1 MTVQEMHIGLDQILQ
16 KVNSKQT
23 DSFKDQEK
31 DWALNEECLRFIK
44 QRTNPLSNSKHEGL
58 EDTQKRYDDV
68 AELITSATL
77 SSYYRDSNSVFS
89 FLPVNY
95 FSLINDRS
103 SVKDLCNIPF
113 KTLIPS
119 TEIKKVCIVPFPNAI
134 ETSAPYYNNLS
145 FIKTDDNTVL
155 FDINNYITTV
165 NGLNSKKEK
174 FYIINLALDIMNKL
188 YPLYDEYGTQN
199 TFGIEIKWENFNGVY
214 YKDSFIFIVTGLPL
228 FTGVTIQPSNTLIT
242 SIDTL
247 FKKFDVINTQE
258 VPNRLCKTEDLYTL
272 LNTNFATTFAHSP
285 ISSLSRGKIN
295 VHHKQKFILNF
306 VSIDYIRKPRKID
319 LILNQSCELN
329 PNVHEEIVENTAK
342 RLAGITK
349 GENYQQLMN
358 ETLLTE

>member
-1 MTVQEMHIGLDQILQ
+1 MHIGIDQILQ

-23 DSFKDQEK
+23 DSFKYQEK

-44 QRTNPLSNSKHEGL
+44 QRTNPLSNSKHQGL
-58 EDTQKRYDDV
+58 ESTQKRYDDV

-77 SSYYRDSNSVFS
+77 STYYRDTNSVFG
-89 FLPVNY
+89 FLPVDY

-103 SVKDLCNIPF
+103 FVKDLCGNNIN
-113 KTLIPS
+113 TITTI
-119 TEIKKVCIVPFPNAI
+119 TETKKVCVVPFPDAT
-134 ETSAPYYNNLS
+134 ETSSPYYTNLS
-145 FIKTDDNTVL
+145 FIKTDDNTIL
-155 FDINNYITTV
+155 FDINNYITTI
-165 NGLNSKKEK
+165 NGLNSKEEK
-174 FYIINLALDIMNKL
+174 FYIINLALEVMNKL
-188 YPLYDEYGTQN
+188 YPLYDEYGKQN
-199 TFGIEIKWENFNGVY
+199 SFGIEVKWENFNGTY
-214 YKDSFIFIVTGLPL
+214 YKNSFIFIVTNLPL
-228 FTGVTIQPSNTLIT
+228 FTGVTIQPNNTVCT
-242 SIDTL
+242 SVDTL
-247 FKKFDVINTQE
+247 FKKYNLLNTNE

-272 LNTNFATTFAHSP
+272 MGTNFATTFSHSP

-342 RLAGITK
+342 RLVGITK
-349 GENYQQLMN
+349 GENYQQIMN